1 MGTWL
6 LFNRILMGT
15 YEIHASATNFAHL
28 YYSYYFLYI
37 KICVEIYTIVS
48 F

>member
-1 MGTWL
+1 M
-6 LFNRILMGT
+6 FNRISVGT

-28 YYSYYFLYI
+28 QYRHYFLWI
-37 KICVEIYTIVS
+37 KMCVEIYTIVS